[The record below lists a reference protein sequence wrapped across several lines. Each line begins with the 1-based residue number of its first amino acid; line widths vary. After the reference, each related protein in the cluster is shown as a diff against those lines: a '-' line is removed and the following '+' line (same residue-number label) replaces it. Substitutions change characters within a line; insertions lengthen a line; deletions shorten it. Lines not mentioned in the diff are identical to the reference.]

1 MITITTSHNHC
12 HTVGITDGTVSSLC
26 ATDYK
31 DPPTV
36 TVFGGGG
43 DIPAMS
49 YQEVTG
55 TLNPGAHPGS
65 YNGQDAWSNLLVT
78 DNVDLLE
85 RNRYLQHTD
94 IKKRR
99 GGATYA

>member
-1 MITITTSHNHC
+1 
-12 HTVGITDGTVSSLC
+12 
-26 ATDYK
+26 
-31 DPPTV
+31 
-36 TVFGGGG
+36 
-43 DIPAMS
+43 MS

-65 YNGQDAWSNLLVT
+65 YNGQDAWSDLLVT

-99 GGATYA
+99 GGQRMPDKDNFNAVCGEPAYMSDRKGNNGIT